1 MEINLLI
8 FFKQKSKCFYKF
20 FKTMKNYEIVVNF
33 CKDKQ
38 FYYYK
43 GFYA

>member
-8 FFKQKSKCFYKF
+8 FFKQKSKCFYNF
-20 FKTMKNYEIVVNF
+20 FETMKNYEIVNF

-43 GFYA
+43 GFSA